1 MSQKQVS
8 LKEGYV
14 VSRELEEAL
23 LVAEVTGRPLLIKGE
38 PGTGKTLLAEHISK
52 TRNLPI
58 YKWHVK
64 STSLAKDGL
73 YFYDAVSRLNDSR
86 FSEGKDREKVH
97 NIENYIRMG
106 PLGLAFESKQKCIVL
121 IDEIDKADLEFPND
135 LLLELDQ
142 MAFVV
147 VETNRIVKAKERPL
161 TIITSNNE
169 RELPDAFLRRCIF
182 HYIEFPS
189 RDLMEQIIR
198 VHLPDIDST
207 LLQTAMKTFYKVR
220 RLEELKKKP
229 STSELLDWIQIL
241 LYQGAKLN
249 PMDKI
254 PFVGALIKN
263 EEDLFQYSGQL
274 HVPQKE

>member
-142 MAFVV
+142 MEFVG

>member
-1 MSQKQVS
+1 MNQKPIN

-23 LVAEVTGRPLLIKGE
+23 LVAEVTKRPLLIKGE

-58 YKWHVK
+58 FKWHVK

-86 FSEGKDREKVH
+86 FNEGKERDKVH

-106 PLGLAFESKQKCIVL
+106 PLGLAFTSETPSIVL

-142 MAFVV
+142 MEFVIT
-147 VETNRIVKAKERPL
+147 ETSRIVKAKHRPL

-182 HYIEFPS
+182 HYIEFPNK
-189 RDLMEQIIR
+189 DLMEEIIR
-198 VHLPDIDST
+198 VHLPDLDSS
-207 LLQTAMKTFYKVR
+207 LLQIAMKTFYKIR
-220 RLEELKKKP
+220 KMEDMKKKP

-249 PMDKI
+249 SMDKI
-254 PFVGALIKN
+254 PFLGALVKN
-263 EEDLFQYSGQL
+263 EEDLFQYAGQL
-274 HVPQKE
+274 HIPPKE

>member
-1 MSQKQVS
+1 MNQKSIS

-23 LVAEVTGRPLLIKGE
+23 LVAEVTKRPLLIKGE
-38 PGTGKTLLAEHISK
+38 PGTGKTLLAEHISR

-58 YKWHVK
+58 FKWHVK

-86 FSEGKDREKVH
+86 FNEGKDRDKVQ

-106 PLGLAFESKQKCIVL
+106 PLGLAFESNTQSIVL
-121 IDEIDKADLEFPND
+121 IDEIDKADLVFPND

-142 MAFVV
+142 MEFVIT
-147 VETNRIVKAKERPL
+147 ETNRVVKAKHRPL

-189 RDLMEQIIR
+189 RELMEEIIR

-207 LLQTAMKTFYKVR
+207 LIQTAMKTFYKIR
-220 RLEELKKKP
+220 RMEDMKKKP
-229 STSELLDWIQIL
+229 STSELLDWIQVL

-254 PFVGALIKN
+254 PFLGSLVKN
-263 EEDLFQYSGQL
+263 EEDLFQYAGQL
-274 HVPQKE
+274 HIPPKE

>member
-1 MSQKQVS
+1 MSQKPIN

-23 LVAEVTGRPLLIKGE
+23 LVAEVTKRPLLIKGE

-52 TRNLPI
+52 SRKLPI
-58 YKWHVK
+58 FKWHVK

-86 FSEGKDREKVH
+86 FNEGKDREKVQ

-106 PLGLAFESKQKCIVL
+106 PLGLAFESNVQSIVL

-142 MAFVV
+142 MEFVIT
-147 VETNRIVKAKERPL
+147 ETNRVVKAKHRPM

-182 HYIEFPS
+182 HYIEFPT
-189 RDLMEQIIR
+189 RALMEEIIR
-198 VHLPDIDST
+198 VHLPDIDSA
-207 LLQTAMKTFYKVR
+207 LIQTAMKTFYKIR
-220 RLEELKKKP
+220 RMEDMKKKP

-241 LYQGAKLN
+241 LYQGAQLN
-249 PMDKI
+249 SMDKI
-254 PFVGALIKN
+254 PFLGALVKN
-263 EEDLFQYSGQL
+263 EEDLQQYAGQL
-274 HVPQKE
+274 HVPPKE

>member
-142 MAFVV
+142 MEFVV